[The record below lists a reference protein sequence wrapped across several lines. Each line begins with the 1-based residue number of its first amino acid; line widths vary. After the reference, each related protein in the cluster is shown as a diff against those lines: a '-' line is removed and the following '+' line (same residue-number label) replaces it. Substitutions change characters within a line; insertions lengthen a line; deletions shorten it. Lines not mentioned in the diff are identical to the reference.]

1 MKIAIFTETFLP
13 STDGIVTRLCSTID
27 HLLEMGHEVA
37 VIAPDGSPAFYKAA
51 PVLSVKGIPYFFY
64 PQKKFCPPSPKIG
77 TFLRSFRPTLIHI
90 VNPVV
95 LGLNGIYYA
104 RKMRVPLIASFH
116 TNLAAYAHLYHVPFL
131 DPVAWSYLRLLHNQ
145 AILNLAT
152 SEAMVGELKKRDF
165 HNTRL
170 WAGGVDAELFHPRQ
184 QSDAMRARLT
194 GGKIKDPVLL
204 YVGRLAP
211 EKQLERLRPILDAIH
226 PIHIAFVG
234 DGPDRT
240 RLEHI
245 FEHTQVHFLGLLHAN
260 ELASAFAS
268 ADAFIFPSTTETLG
282 LVLLEAMSSGLP
294 IIAAKSKPSE
304 ELIRQT
310 EAGILFDSEDQES
323 LLHAVRSL
331 LTQPD
336 LHHQLATQARSCI
349 ELRGWEI
356 PTKAL
361 VEYYQVAVRAHQLH
375 HHSVTSDIDIPV

>member
-1 MKIAIFTETFLP
+1 
-13 STDGIVTRLCSTID
+13 
-27 HLLEMGHEVA
+27 
-37 VIAPDGSPAFYKAA
+37 
-51 PVLSVKGIPYFFY
+51 
-64 PQKKFCPPSPKIG
+64 
-77 TFLRSFRPTLIHI
+77 
-90 VNPVV
+90 
-95 LGLNGIYYA
+95 
-104 RKMRVPLIASFH
+104 
-116 TNLAAYAHLYHVPFL
+116 
-131 DPVAWSYLRLLHNQ
+131 
-145 AILNLAT
+145 
-152 SEAMVGELKKRDF
+152 
-165 HNTRL
+165 
-170 WAGGVDAELFHPRQ
+170 
-184 QSDAMRARLT
+184 MRARLT

-234 DGPDRT
+234 DGPDRA
-240 RLEHI
+240 RLEHM
-245 FEHTQVHFLGLLHAN
+245 FKHTQVHFLGLLHAN
-260 ELASAFAS
+260 ELAAAFAS

-336 LHHQLATQARSCI
+336 LHHQLATQARSSI